1 MNRKILITYAT
12 AGVGH
17 KKASLA
23 IKAALENKKRDFD
36 IKFINV
42 LDYTNSF
49 FKKSYPSVYLLLVNR
64 LILLWGFLY
73 YLSDFKIVHNLVYPL
88 RQLSGV
94 LNSMRFVKF
103 LLEFKPDIVVA
114 THFLTADICTYV
126 KQKYKIKMK
135 VINVV
140 TDYRIHSFWIAD
152 GVDTYIVGH
161 EETRMDLLKK
171 WGVPSHKVKVTGIPV
186 EPKFS
191 IKHDKSF
198 FRRKL
203 NLPANSFVVL
213 LIGGGYGIGPI
224 LKILKILSKLPVRQT
239 QGNGKQAKCVEP
251 STLRQNSG
259 LSAITVCGHN
269 KSLYNRVNTFTKKID
284 LAIRNY
290 AYVDNIDE
298 LMAASDVYIGKAGGI
313 STTEALNQGL
323 PLIFVRP
330 IPGQESRNANLMT
343 KGGAGIR
350 LKKISDIVKI
360 VEELKYS
367 EERVKALKENIN
379 NIKKINAANDIADF
393 VVTQ

>member
-1 MNRKILITYAT
+1 MNKKILITYAT

-23 IKAALENKKRDFD
+23 IKAVLENKKRDFD
-36 IKFINV
+36 IKFINI

-49 FKKSYPSVYLLLVNR
+49 FKKSYPSIYLLLVNK

-88 RQLSGV
+88 RQFSGV

-135 VINVV
+135 VINIV

-161 EETRMDLLKK
+161 QETRMDLLKK
-171 WGVPSHKVKVTGIPV
+171 WRVPSEKIKVMGIPV

-191 IKHDKSF
+191 VKHDKNF
-198 FRRKL
+198 FRKKL
-203 NLPANSFVVL
+203 NLPSDSFVVL
-213 LIGGGYGIGPI
+213 LIGGGYGVGPI
-224 LKILKILSKLPVRQT
+224 LKILKILNKSI
-239 QGNGKQAKCVEP
+239 
-251 STLRQNSG
+251 LRQAQDFALRQDSG
-259 LSAITVCGHN
+259 LSVITVCGHN
-269 KSLYNRVNTFTKKID
+269 RSLYNKVNTFAKKIN
-284 LAIRNY
+284 LTIRNY

-313 STTEALNQGL
+313 STTEALNQDL

-330 IPGQESRNANLMT
+330 IPGQESRNADLMT
-343 KGGAGIR
+343 RGGAGVR
-350 LKKISDIVKI
+350 LKKVNDM
-360 VEELKYS
+360 VEIIEGLRHS
-367 EERVKALKENIN
+367 EERVKAFKENIN
-379 NIKKINAANDIADF
+379 NMKKINAANDIADF
-393 VVTQ
+393 VVAQ

>member
-1 MNRKILITYAT
+1 MNKKILITYAT

-17 KKASLA
+17 KKAALA
-23 IKAALENKKRDFD
+23 IKVTLENKKTDFD
-36 IKFINV
+36 IKFIDI

-49 FKKSYPSVYLLLVNR
+49 FKKSYPSTYLLLVNK
-64 LILLWGFLY
+64 LIFLWGFLY
-73 YLSDFKIVHNLVYPL
+73 YLLDFKIVHNLVYPL

-94 LNSMRFVKF
+94 LNGMRFVKF
-103 LLEFKPDIVVA
+103 LIEFKPDIVVA

-126 KQKYKIKMK
+126 KQKYRIKMK

-161 EETRMDLLKK
+161 EEARMDLLKK
-171 WGVPSHKVKVTGIPV
+171 WGVPSHKIKVMGIPV

-191 IKHDKSF
+191 IKHDKNF
-198 FRRKL
+198 LKKKL
-203 NLPANSFVVL
+203 DLPSGSFVVL
-213 LIGGGYGIGPI
+213 LIGGGYGVGPI
-224 LKILKILSKLPVRQT
+224 LKILKILNKSI
-239 QGNGKQAKCVEP
+239 
-251 STLRQNSG
+251 LRQDSR

-269 KSLYNRVNTFTKKID
+269 RNLYDKVNTFAKKIN
-284 LAIRNY
+284 LTIRNY

-323 PLIFVRP
+323 PLIFVRS
-330 IPGQESRNANLMT
+330 IPGQESRNARLMT

-350 LKKISDIVKI
+350 LKKISDIANL
-360 VEELKYS
+360 VEELKHS
-367 EERVKALKENIN
+367 EEKVTALKENIN

>member
-1 MNRKILITYAT
+1 MNKKILITYAT

-23 IKAALENKKRDFD
+23 IKAALENKKTDFD
-36 IKFINV
+36 ITFIDV

-49 FKKSYPSVYLLLVNR
+49 FKKSYPSVYLLLINK
-64 LILLWGFLY
+64 LIFLWGFLY
-73 YLSDFKIVHNLVYPL
+73 YLLDFKIVHNLFYPL
-88 RQLSGV
+88 RQFSGV
-94 LNSMRFVKF
+94 LNGMRFVRF
-103 LLEFKPDIVVA
+103 LLEFRPDIVIA

-161 EETRMDLLKK
+161 QETKMDLLKK
-171 WGVPSHKVKVTGIPV
+171 WGVPSHKIKVMGIPV

-191 IKHDKSF
+191 IKHDKNF
-198 FRRKL
+198 FRGKL
-203 NLPANSFVVL
+203 NLPADSFVVL
-213 LIGGGYGIGPI
+213 LLGGGYGVGPI
-224 LKILKILSKLPVRQT
+224 LKILKILNKSI
-239 QGNGKQAKCVEP
+239 
-251 STLRQNSG
+251 LRLRSG
-259 LSAITVCGHN
+259 LSVITVCGHN
-269 KSLYNRVNTFTKKID
+269 ESLYNKVNTFAKKIN
-284 LAIRNY
+284 LTIRNY

-313 STTEALNQGL
+313 STTEALNQDL

-330 IPGQESRNANLMT
+330 IPGQESRNALLMT
-343 KGGAGIR
+343 KGGAGIK

-360 VEELKYS
+360 VEELKHS
-367 EERVKALKENIN
+367 EEKVKALKESIN

-393 VVTQ
+393 VTQQ